1 MTTTSG
7 TWTLPNDNEG
17 IKAKVNAKHNMFKLL
32 IFVAIT
38 LQSFAQATP
47 DKTRS
52 VAIASKNQNRDEVD
66 KKSVAA
72 YDGLAVGDAIEISVA
87 TAQSAQPEFQQ
98 KERIGATGEVYLPLL
113 GEIRVAGLSAEDGQ
127 ALIKNLYQDRKI
139 YKLVNVNIYI
149 VEYGIAHSILI
160 RGEVEKPGLYPVAG
174 LMRLSDALALAGGTT
189 ARAGR
194 RVVVLHQV
202 ASEHSEESETLRGG
216 ADGFGKV
223 MISRGD
229 EVVVERSGVVY
240 VTGDVN
246 KPGGFVM
253 DNQGRLSAL
262 QALALAEGT
271 KPTAALDS
279 TLLIRNTPSGRETTF
294 IPLKQ
299 IMHNKRAD
307 IALEPEDIVYIP
319 KSAAKNAIQRT
330 LDTVIQTTS
339 GVIIYSQHY

>member
-1 MTTTSG
+1 
-7 TWTLPNDNEG
+7 
-17 IKAKVNAKHNMFKLL
+17 MFKLL

-38 LQSFAQATP
+38 MHSFAQATP
-47 DKTRS
+47 ENTRG
-52 VAIASKNQNRDEVD
+52 VATDSKKQNRDEVD
-66 KKSVAA
+66 KRGLAA
-72 YDGLAVGDAIEISVA
+72 YDGLAVGDAIEISIA

-98 KERIGATGEVYLPLL
+98 KERIEATGQVHVPLL
-113 GEIRVAGLSAEDGQ
+113 GEIRVAGLSAADAQ
-127 ALIKNLYQDRKI
+127 LLIKELYQDRKL
-139 YKLVNVNIYI
+139 YNLVNVNIYI

-160 RGEVEKPGLYPVAG
+160 RGEVERPGLYPVAG

-194 RVVVLHQV
+194 RVVVLHQG
-202 ASEHSEESETLRGG
+202 ASEHTEQSENLRGG

-271 KPTAALDS
+271 KSTAALDS
-279 TLLIRNTPSGRETTF
+279 TMLIRNTPNGRETTV
-294 IPLKQ
+294 IRLKQ
-299 IMHNKRAD
+299 IMHNKQPD
-307 IALEPEDIVYIP
+307 ISLEPEDIVYIP
-319 KSAAKNAIQRT
+319 QSAAKSAVHRT

-339 GVIIYSQHY
+339 GVIIYSQH